1 MSTSTSKDNSFP
13 LPIDEKVLAN
23 EECNRRERAIK
34 GAEERYLL
42 NAGSDDEGWRSEALA
57 VIDDIKPFV
66 SQMSISNVLPCDTNG
81 IYLNLEIK
89 ESNKFTIELSSAGFR
104 VCGLDF
110 DTIMNENNVENH
122 QDGTID
128 LDKNDQQQQNK
139 QHSSTYNSSVIK
151 INDDLSISMQKY
163 FETPYSLLDSLSPS
177 YRNSFSNELVQRL
190 AALCK

>member
-89 ESNKFTIELSSAGFR
+89 ESNKFTIELSSAGWP
-104 VCGLDF
+104 
-110 DTIMNENNVENH
+110 
-122 QDGTID
+122 ID